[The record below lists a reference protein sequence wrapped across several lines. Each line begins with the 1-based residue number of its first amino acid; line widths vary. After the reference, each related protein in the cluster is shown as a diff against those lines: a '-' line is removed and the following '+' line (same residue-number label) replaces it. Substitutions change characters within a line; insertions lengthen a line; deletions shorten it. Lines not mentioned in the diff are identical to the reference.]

1 MVNGHSAI
9 GVGTGSDSGISYELH
24 YIGFGVIEVES
35 FRDITKING
44 IIVDVTGDGSNVVSS
59 GAVYLVNQFG
69 SEIDGACMIVF

>member
-1 MVNGHSAI
+1 MNDGHSAI
-9 GVGTGSDSGISYELH
+9 GVGTNSDSGISYKLH

-44 IIVDVTGDGSNVVSS
+44 IIVDVTNNGANVVSR
-59 GAVYLVNQFG
+59 GAAYLVNQFG